1 MKFLFLTQYFAPE
14 ASAAPIRLAA
24 IIRQLRRL
32 GHDVEVVTA
41 MPNYPLGRIF
51 AGYRGKVYTYEIWE
65 GVRVH
70 RVWLYAAVGKGW
82 RRYLNYLT
90 FTLMSILGLV
100 KAGKADCLF
109 IESPPLS
116 LSVPGFFYS
125 RLRNVPFVF
134 YVADLWPDAVLDNL
148 ELNKE
153 GVALRFARALERWSY
168 RKADFV
174 CAVTEGVL
182 SELKSRNVLPSKLLF
197 LPNGVDLDQFSPMAP
212 DCALRRELGLQDKEI
227 ILYAGTHGYAHG
239 MERILRAAGVLQ
251 ERCPQFQFVFVGDGS
266 AKPAMLRQAK
276 QLGLRNVSFLN
287 PVSPEQVRRLFSIA
301 LCGIVSLNDSSIS
314 QHTRPVKS
322 LAAMGCGKPV
332 VYIGPGEGGRL
343 VKKAN
348 AGLVLEEGDPEAI
361 AEAIGQL
368 SGNPEL
374 AAILGQNG
382 RRFIEENLS
391 WPLLVDKWFR
401 DLASGRMRLSQTQQE
416 PQLETVKS

>member
-1 MKFLFLTQYFAPE
+1 LKFLFLTQYFAPE

-41 MPNYPLGRIF
+41 MPNYPIGRIF
-51 AGYRGKVYTYEIWE
+51 DGYRGKFYTCEIWE

-70 RVWLYAAVGKGW
+70 RLWLYAAVGKGW
-82 RRYLNYLT
+82 KRYLNYFT
-90 FTLMSILGLV
+90 FTLMSFLGLF

-109 IESPPLS
+109 VESPPLS

-148 ELNKE
+148 GLDKG
-153 GVALRFARALERWSY
+153 GVTLKLARVLERWSY
-168 RKADFV
+168 RKANYI
-174 CAVTEGVL
+174 CAVTKGIL
-182 SELKSRNVLPSKLLF
+182 SELQSKMVPQSKLLF
-197 LPNGVDLDQFSPMAP
+197 LPNGVDLDQFSPMPP
-212 DCALRRELGLQDKEI
+212 DHSLSCELGFQDKKI

-251 ERCPQFQFVFVGDGS
+251 GRRSQCHFVFVGDGS
-266 AKPAMLRQAK
+266 AKPAMLCQAK
-276 QLGLRNVSFLN
+276 ELGLHNVSFLD
-287 PVSPEQVRRLFSIA
+287 PVSPGRVRRLFSIA

-322 LAAMGCGKPV
+322 LTAMGCGKPV
-332 VYIGPGEGGRL
+332 VYIGPGEGGQL

-348 AGLVLEEGDPEAI
+348 AGLVLEGGNPEAI
-361 AEAIGQL
+361 AEAICQ
-368 SGNPEL
+368 L
-374 AAILGQNG
+374 AADPRLAEILGHNG
-382 RRFIEENLS
+382 RTFIEENLS
-391 WPLLVDKWFR
+391 WPLLVDRWFR
-401 DLASGRMRLSQTQQE
+401 DLAGRMRWSQTQQE
-416 PQLETVKS
+416 PQLEAVKP